1 VLRQRTGYG
10 NGGDDPN
17 SHSSY
22 CGQSFRCGQSFD
34 RAAAIEVASGHATHV
49 AVATAAHMT
58 HVAHSAA
65 ANAAVV
71 ATHSTAAKVKPAS
84 ATTAASATHATTA
97 SALHELEHAGG
108 RFEVKSGAGFYRQ
121 LRRGQ

>member
-71 ATHSTAAKVKPAS
+71 ATH
-84 ATTAASATHATTA
+84 ATTA

-108 RFEVKSGAGFYRQ
+108 RFEVKSGAGFCRQ